1 MDTTQIDR
9 LFSLVLDNFSL
20 ASRVAAYL
28 AALVEGG
35 YPPPSTLIVMESA
48 QGRVE
53 IPGSNCGFFTTP
65 VIHQACIDVR
75 RTLAFF
81 NLRYGFKAAKIET
94 HVSTRDDDNWNILG
108 LGLRS
113 LAPEELA
120 DLSIRLFGFPPDDFL
135 QDMLIYTDK
144 QLAHFTTTSHTPD
157 FGSIECSSRLM
168 TEAILIHVYD
178 ALGILRPRIQLRED
192 S

>member
-1 MDTTQIDR
+1 MDTTRINL
-9 LFSLVLDNFSL
+9 LFPLVLDNFSF
-20 ASRVAAYL
+20 AIQIAGYL
-28 AALVEGG
+28 ATLEEGG
-35 YPPPSTLIVMESA
+35 HSPPSTLIIMQSA
-48 QGRVE
+48 LGRVE
-53 IPGSNCGFFTTP
+53 IPGSNCGLFTTP

-81 NLRYGFKAAKIET
+81 NLRYGFKAGAIET
-94 HVSTRDDDNWNILG
+94 HESTRDDDNWNILG
-108 LGLRS
+108 LGLGS
-113 LAPEELA
+113 FPPKALT

-135 QDMLIYTDK
+135 RDMLIYTDK

-157 FGSIECSSRLM
+157 FSSIEYSSKLM

-178 ALGILRPRIQLRED
+178 ALGLARPRIQLREE